1 MQGNEL
7 YADLIA
13 SLVEGTRGEVEKLSP
28 QGLAWQPD
36 AEGNSIGVTVWHVS
50 RWLDVVTRVFQEK
63 PAEDELWLTRGW
75 AERTG
80 YHAQGIGYRGL
91 GALTGYTQQEVAAI
105 PALSAEDLLAY
116 LDQASGALR
125 AYLLSLPSFEAL
137 LQPVPGWGK
146 ETPVTKDQLL
156 KVVFMGCAGHLGEI
170 KALKAMM
177 KRAQVARTIR

>member
-13 SLVEGTRGEVEKLSP
+13 SLVEGTHGEVKDLSP
-28 QGLAWQPD
+28 QELAWQPD

-50 RWLDVVTRVFQEK
+50 RWFDVATRVFQEK
-63 PAEDELWLTRGW
+63 PAEDELWLTQGW

-80 YHAQGIGYRGL
+80 YDPRGIGYRGL

-105 PALSAEDLLAY
+105 PTLSAEDVLAY

-125 AYLLSLPSFEAL
+125 AYLLALPSFEAL
-137 LQPVPGWGK
+137 HEPLPAWSEKVPVNK
-146 ETPVTKDQLL
+146 EQLL
-156 KVVFMGCAGHLGEI
+156 KTVFMGCTGHLGEI
-170 KALKAMM
+170 KALKAMI
-177 KRAQVARTIR
+177 KRAQVA

>member
-13 SLVEGTRGEVEKLSP
+13 SLVEGTHGEVEKLTR
-28 QGLAWQPD
+28 QELDWQPD
-36 AEGNSIGVTVWHVS
+36 AEGNSIGVTVWHVA
-50 RWLDVVTRVFQEK
+50 RWLDVIARVFQEK
-63 PAEDELWLTRGW
+63 PPEDEFWLTQGW

-80 YHAQGIGYRGL
+80 YHSQGIGYRGL

-105 PALSAEDLLAY
+105 PHLSAVELLTY
-116 LDQASGALR
+116 LDQASDALR

-137 LQPVPGWGK
+137 LQPVPGWGR

-156 KVVFMGCAGHLGEI
+156 KVVFMGCAGHLGET
-170 KALKAMM
+170 KALRAMM
-177 KRAQVARTIR
+177 KRAQVA

>member
-28 QGLAWQPD
+28 QELAWQPD
-36 AEGNSIGVTVWHVS
+36 AEGNSIGVTVWHVA
-50 RWLDVVTRVFQEK
+50 RWLDVVARVFQEK
-63 PAEDELWLTRGW
+63 PAEDELWLTQGW
-75 AERTG
+75 AKRTG
-80 YHAQGIGYRGL
+80 YNPRGVGYRGL

-105 PALSAEDLLAY
+105 PTLSAEELLAY

-125 AYLLSLPSFEAL
+125 AYLLALPSFEAL

-177 KRAQVARTIR
+177 KRAQVA

>member
-1 MQGNEL
+1 MQATEL

-13 SLVEGTRGEVEKLSP
+13 SLVEGTRGEVKELSA
-28 QGLAWQPD
+28 QELAWQPD
-36 AEGNSIGVTVWHVS
+36 AEGNSIGVTVWHVA
-50 RWLDVVTRVFQEK
+50 RWHDVVARVFQEK
-63 PAEDELWLTRGW
+63 PHEDELWLTQAW

-80 YHAQGIGYRGL
+80 YNPQGIGYRGL

-137 LQPVPGWGK
+137 LQPVPGWGR

-177 KRAQVARTIR
+177 KRAQVA